1 MKERLMN
8 IHTGIY
14 ISYIITNFISGGTQM
29 MSKTEYQSG
38 NFKKSCQLQLVQRVF
53 DDLLWVVLITMVLLQ
68 TYMSTKFSMPVQNS
82 RQKFML
88 VYQAQPNLLQEMEF
102 SREEHVAE
110 QAGIERYE
118 RYQMAAIKDADLLI
132 KLWGALTQD

>member
-1 MKERLMN
+1 MN
-8 IHTGIY
+8 IHTAIY
-14 ISYIITNFISGGTQM
+14 MMYIVTNFISSGTQM
-29 MSKTEYQSG
+29 MSKTEYKSH
-38 NFKKSCQLQLVQRVF
+38 NFKKSCQLQLVQRVA
-53 DDLLWVVLITMVLLQ
+53 DDLLWVVLIAMVLLQ

-88 VYQAQPNLLQEMEF
+88 VYQAQPNLLQTMENL
-102 SREEHVAE
+102 REEHVAE

-118 RYQMAAIKDADLLI
+118 RYQLAAIKDADLLI